1 MLHLCHTTA
10 RFGGIR
16 GTRGLAGERLEAD
29 EDRHA
34 PVATQRSCQSTR
46 PDLSQ
51 DHSWRSQR
59 LLGLLRQLVQSFLH
73 ALALET
79 FEASLA
85 LYVQEALRLGEGV
98 RHAVWE
104 TSIKC
109 TTTRTAYT

>member
-1 MLHLCHTTA
+1 M
-10 RFGGIR
+10 
-16 GTRGLAGERLEAD
+16 AD
-29 EDRHA
+29 A
-34 PVATQRSCQSTR
+34 S
-46 PDLSQ
+46 
-51 DHSWRSQR
+51 